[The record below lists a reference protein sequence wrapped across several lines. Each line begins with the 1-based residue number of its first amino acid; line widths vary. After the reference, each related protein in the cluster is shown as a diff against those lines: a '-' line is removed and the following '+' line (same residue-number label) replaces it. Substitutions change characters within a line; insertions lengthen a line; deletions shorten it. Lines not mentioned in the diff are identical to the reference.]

1 MRPMRLLTPP
11 SERRSQFLD
20 ENQNLIMAI
29 LETQNLGK
37 FDESARHEALCSRQ
51 LLCRSHPPALRS
63 EHVSPPLA
71 GCRGGCSPT

>member
-37 FDESARHEALCSRQ
+37 FDESARHDALCSRS
-51 LLCRSHPPALRS
+51 LLCRHPPLRWRS
-63 EHVSPPLA
+63 EHVSPPRA